1 MDSYIPPQQNIPGS
15 EPPQPI
21 PQPAPQTPRPIP
33 QPVTPQPMP
42 TTEPPQSSTP
52 KRQKSL
58 LIAIIL
64 IIIMAI
70 ATTAI
75 ILVFFLK
82 NKEITVNT
90 IIDYCQK
97 HDMKISTDSPDQEIE
112 TVYCYSEKYPKSKI
126 IFVRSDSAISESQ
139 SLNST
144 GMFTSIINHGV
155 IMENTEE
162 YKKYYLN
169 LTDLSTDVD
178 NVYLIIEKNSAIIV
192 TGENESTIRQTLIDL
207 GYPDRNWPSS
217 DQTSTD
223 PKTSPIAINQRNV
236 KRRNDMSKI
245 DTALIY
251 YETNNNGQLPT
262 GPSLYIPNASSN
274 FIANGTSIG
283 TTAAKDF
290 IQKYMNDS
298 ADSSIN
304 TFEDPDSTLYSLY
317 ITENL
322 ADVNQLTTN
331 LSNNSSSYLIP
342 TSNGGYTIGGS
353 SPFSQHIIYIIPGA
367 MCNNSQPIDAIRAT
381 TQRDFAVMYAL
392 EGDGNEIYC
401 IDNQ

>member
-15 EPPQPI
+15 EP

-42 TTEPPQSSTP
+42 TTEPPRPSTP

-112 TVYCYSEKYPKSKI
+112 TVYCYSEKYPKYKI
-126 IFVRSDSAISESQ
+126 IFVRSDSPISESQ

-155 IMENTEE
+155 IIENTEE

-169 LTDLSTDVD
+169 LTDFSTNVD

-207 GYPDRNWPSS
+207 GYPDQNWPSPN
-217 DQTSTD
+217 QTSTD
-223 PKTSPIAINQRNV
+223 PKTSLIAINQRNV
-236 KRRNDMSKI
+236 KRRNDMSQV
-245 DTALIY
+245 DTALVY

-262 GPSLYIPNASSN
+262 GPSLYIPSTLSN
-274 FIANGTSIG
+274 SFTDGTSFG
-283 TTAAKDF
+283 NSAAEDF
-290 IQKYMNDS
+290 VQKYINYEPDS
-298 ADSSIN
+298 PTN
-304 TFEDPDSTLYSLY
+304 EFKDPDGTLYSLY

-322 ADVNQLTTN
+322 ADINQLTTN

-342 TSNGGYTIGGS
+342 TNNDGYTIGGS
-353 SPFSQHIIYIIPGA
+353 SPFSQHIIYVIPGA
-367 MCNNSQPIDAIRAT
+367 MCSDSQPIGVFAAT
-381 TQRDFAVMYAL
+381 RETDFAIMYML
-392 EGDGNEIYC
+392 EGDGDEIYC
-401 IDNQ
+401 IDTQ